1 VVRST
6 LIVIAVFCAGLGAAA
21 QFGKISILFDD
32 LSAVYA
38 GQGTVA
44 VGWMVSIV
52 GLVGLIF
59 GTVAGM
65 LIGPVGVRRA
75 MVMAL
80 GVAAI
85 ASAAQALL
93 PPYPVMMVLRVVEG
107 ASHLAIVVAG
117 PVLMAR
123 AATPGTLGL
132 VMALWGSFFGLS
144 FAGLAAIAPD
154 IVAARG
160 IGAVFIGH
168 AAWMAVCAVLLW
180 ALLPRDR
187 PQSRTGQG
195 AWLARHATIYAS
207 PRIAAPGLGFFCYT
221 ITFVALLT
229 LLTPEIPA
237 AERDMVAFWMPL
249 AAIIV
254 SLTLGVV
261 ILRSLSA
268 VHTVQL
274 GFALAAV
281 AAMALWAGWGN
292 GPLMAAAA
300 LSLSGAYG
308 LVQGASFAAI
318 AALNPAPDDR
328 AMAAGALAQMGNL
341 GTVTGT
347 PLLAWLMARG
357 DAGAMLG
364 FVLPFCLAGIAIH
377 ALQSRR
383 RARIPA

>member
-1 VVRST
+1 MILV
-6 LIVIAVFCAGLGAAA
+6 LAVFCAGLGAAA

-32 LSAVYA
+32 LSAFYA
-38 GQGTVA
+38 GHSPVA
-44 VGWMVSIV
+44 MGWMVSIV

-59 GTVAGM
+59 GTVAG
-65 LIGPVGVRRA
+65 LLVGPLGVRRA
-75 MVMAL
+75 MVLAL
-80 GVAAI
+80 CVAAL
-85 ASAAQALL
+85 ASAAEAML
-93 PPYPVMMVLRVVEG
+93 PPYPMMMGLRIVEG

-144 FAGLAAIAPD
+144 FAGLAAIVPGL
-154 IVAARG
+154 VAMQG

-168 AAWMAVCAVLLW
+168 AAWMAVCAGILCG
-180 ALLPRDR
+180 LLPRDA
-187 PQSRTGQG
+187 PQPRTGQG
-195 AWLARHATIYAS
+195 GWIARHATIYAS
-207 PRIAAPGLGFFCYT
+207 PRIATPALGFFCYT

-237 AERDMVAFWMPL
+237 PQRALVAFWMPL

-261 ILRSLSA
+261 ILRYLSA

-274 GFALAAV
+274 GFALAAL
-281 AAMALWAGWGN
+281 AATALWITWGD
-292 GPLMAAAA
+292 GPLMAASA
-300 LSLSGAYG
+300 LSLSGGYG

-318 AALNPAPDDR
+318 AQLNPAPDDR

-347 PLLAWLMARG
+347 PLLAWALSRG
-357 DAGAMLG
+357 DAGATLA
-364 FVLPFCLAGIAIH
+364 FILPFCLAGIAVH

-383 RARIPA
+383 RARNPT